1 MLKLNSLTEKIVWL
15 SVIGSTSVKT
25 QKYQWNAMDTFI
37 LNDIEWVK
45 MALPKNLEPHYKKTG
60 SLCFAEL
67 TNSLEC
73 LYTSPVFIRN
83 INI

>member
-25 QKYQWNAMDTFI
+25 KKCQWNAMDTFI

-45 MALPKNLEPHYKKTG
+45 MALPKTWN
-60 SLCFAEL
+60 
-67 TNSLEC
+67 
-73 LYTSPVFIRN
+73 FITKRLGHLALQN
-83 INI
+83 